1 MKKTILSLTV
11 ALFLLNGCAK
21 KDDKP
26 PQTAS
31 KTEQTPEYHGPKD
44 NEIPAM
50 LAHSFAVKLEQPKI
64 CHDDKDTEGMV
75 CTTTEVI
82 GLKSNI
88 DWIDQIINKE
98 IHDHYADVFVVP
110 SEEQKQ
116 LNQTK
121 VEGSNHWSNSV
132 VYRFNGQFGRYVQI
146 SKVTSEYTGG
156 AHGISFFED
165 YVFDLKSKKRVTLND
180 IVITGKT
187 DKLKNALWK
196 QYEYRCNDNQMQ
208 PFIAKED
215 FNISNNFYIN
225 QNGGVT
231 FEYQLYELA
240 PYAAGPVSL
249 ELNETTDLIKS
260 DFIPD
265 MPTLNNE

>member
-11 ALFLLNGCAK
+11 ILFLLNGCVK
-21 KDDKP
+21 KEDKP
-26 PQTAS
+26 VQTAS
-31 KTEQTPEYHGPKD
+31 KTQQASEHHEQQQ

-50 LAHSFAVKLEQPKI
+50 IAHSFAVKLEQPKI
-64 CHDDKDTEGMV
+64 CQNNKDVEGMV

-98 IHDHYADVFVVP
+98 IHDNFADALAVP
-110 SEEQKQ
+110 SEQQKQ

-121 VEGSNHWSNSV
+121 VEGSNNWSNSV
-132 VYRFNGQFGRYVQI
+132 TYRFNGQFGRYVQI
-146 SKVTSEYTGG
+146 SKISYEYIGG
-156 AHGISFFED
+156 AHGISVFED
-165 YVFDLKSKKRVTLND
+165 YVFDLENKKRVTLND
-180 IVITGKT
+180 IVITGKM
-187 DKLKNALWK
+187 DELKNALWK
-196 QYEYRCNDNQMQ
+196 QYEYWCNENQMQ
-208 PFIAKED
+208 PFIGKED
-215 FNISNNFYIN
+215 FNVSNNFYIN

-231 FEYQLYELA
+231 FEFQLYELA

-249 ELNETTDLIKS
+249 ELNETKDLIKS
-260 DFIPD
+260 DFLPD